1 MSPVTSLPEFIDE
14 RQLSERIGIECT
26 TLQNWRWSG
35 KGPRYVKVGRLVRYN
50 LADVLAWLAA
60 NTVGTEQE

>member
-50 LADVLAWLAA
+50 LV
-60 NTVGTEQE
+60 Q